1 MICKNCGSHLP
12 DGAEFCPGCGNFLTD
27 EPSGKSMTKKRKS
40 HSVHTGLDIRALS
53 KNKTY
58 MILAAAGVGVVALI
72 ILIVVIS
79 NLTATNAL
87 KSALDSKD
95 ADRVNTVYA
104 QAYGK
109 ESKLKKYDKVI
120 KDTIDTISKNLN
132 AHDFDS
138 QAVQD
143 SADAV
148 YDYVETQWG
157 TLLYDDNNIS
167 PSISASNAAAWS
179 DLEALMRSKADYCQG
194 IYAMETSKNY
204 QDAISNFS
212 QVLESDS
219 AFENAKT
226 KLGESVDAYIGD
238 TLIQVEAYVADGD
251 INSGLEVLNT
261 AKSYLDECGVNS
273 DEISQKINETLVTY
287 ADSYA
292 QKAEACFN
300 EKDVNGA
307 IGNME
312 VAMELQPDNAD
323 YQTKYAT
330 YQQYIPFELYLEEN
344 VLYTD
349 KTEPYS
355 GNVSF
360 DNSAITNNNLT
371 MSNCIAWYSYG
382 PTESGSYNVYY
393 NLEGKYDE
401 VKGTAFLENNSKNA
415 SSPGYFVV
423 YGDGKLL
430 YTSPKLKAGVL
441 PQNISF
447 KVNGIQKL
455 TLSFHASERATS
467 GGEYYVSNLIAQ
479 KAFPTE

>member
-27 EPSGKSMTKKRKS
+27 EPSGKSVTKKRKS
-40 HSVHTGLDIRALS
+40 HSVHTGWDIHALS

-58 MILAAAGVGVVALI
+58 MIVAAAGAGVVALI

-120 KDTIDTISKNLN
+120 KDTIDTISKDLN

-238 TLIQVEAYVADGD
+238 TLTQVEAYVADGD
-251 INSGLEVLNT
+251 INGGLEVLNT

-323 YQTKYAT
+323 YKTKYDT
-330 YQQYIPFELYLEEN
+330 YQQYLPFNLYDEDN
-344 VLYTD
+344 VIAVEDIDASWAHFDTHATAND
-349 KTEPYS
+349 NTEMLHVIS
-355 GNVSF
+355 VGH
-360 DNSAITNNNLT
+360 D
-371 MSNCIAWYSYG
+371 SYE
-382 PTESGSYNVYY
+382 TTNVYNIQY
-393 NLEGKYDE
+393 NLAGKY
-401 VKGTAFLENNSKNA
+401 GTVNGKMFIADTYKNTVQT
-415 SSPGYFVV
+415 SYFEA

-430 YTSPKLKAGVL
+430 YTSPKMEKGVL
-441 PQNISF
+441 PQDVSF
-447 KVNGIQKL
+447 DVTGVQKL
-455 TLSFHASERATS
+455 ELKFYTRTDSTIWSSEVC
-467 GGEYYVSNLIAQ
+467 VSNLVAQ

>member
-27 EPSGKSMTKKRKS
+27 EPSGKSVTKKRKS
-40 HSVHTGLDIRALS
+40 HSVHTGWDIHALS

-58 MILAAAGVGVVALI
+58 MIVAAAGAGVVALI

-120 KDTIDTISKNLN
+120 KDTIDTISKDLN

-238 TLIQVEAYVADGD
+238 TLTQVEAYVADGD
-251 INSGLEVLNT
+251 INGGLEVLNT

-323 YQTKYAT
+323 YKTKYDT
-330 YQQYIPFELYLEEN
+330 YQQYLPFNLYDEDN
-344 VLYTD
+344 VIAVEDIDASWAHFDTHATAND
-349 KTEPYS
+349 NTEKLHVIS
-355 GNVSF
+355 VGH
-360 DNSAITNNNLT
+360 D
-371 MSNCIAWYSYG
+371 SYE
-382 PTESGSYNVYY
+382 TTNVYNIQY
-393 NLEGKYDE
+393 NLAGKY
-401 VKGTAFLENNSKNA
+401 GTVNGKMFIADTYKNTVQT
-415 SSPGYFVV
+415 SYFEA

-430 YTSPKLKAGVL
+430 YTSPKMEKGVL
-441 PQNISF
+441 PQDVSF
-447 KVNGIQKL
+447 DVTGVQKL
-455 TLSFHASERATS
+455 ELKFYTRTDSTIWSSEVC
-467 GGEYYVSNLIAQ
+467 VSNLVAQ

>member
-27 EPSGKSMTKKRKS
+27 EPSGKSVTKKRKS
-40 HSVHTGLDIRALS
+40 HSVHTGWDIHALS

-58 MILAAAGVGVVALI
+58 MIVAAAGAGVVALI

-120 KDTIDTISKNLN
+120 KDTIDTISKDLN

-167 PSISASNAAAWS
+167 PSISAYNAAAWS
-179 DLEALMRSKADYCQG
+179 DLEALMQSKADYCQG

-238 TLIQVEAYVADGD
+238 TLTQVETYVADGD
-251 INSGLEVLNT
+251 INGGLEVLNT

-323 YQTKYAT
+323 YKTKYDT
-330 YQQYIPFELYLEEN
+330 YQQYLPFNLYDEDN
-344 VLYTD
+344 VIAVEDIDASWAHFDTHATAND
-349 KTEPYS
+349 NTEMLHVIS
-355 GNVSF
+355 VGH
-360 DNSAITNNNLT
+360 D
-371 MSNCIAWYSYG
+371 SYE
-382 PTESGSYNVYY
+382 TTNVYNIQY
-393 NLEGKYDE
+393 NLAGKY
-401 VKGTAFLENNSKNA
+401 GTVNGKMFIADTYKNTVQT
-415 SSPGYFVV
+415 SYFEA

-430 YTSPKLKAGVL
+430 YTSPKMEKGVL
-441 PQNISF
+441 PQDVSF
-447 KVNGIQKL
+447 DVTGVQKL
-455 TLSFHASERATS
+455 ELKFYTRTDSTIWSSEVC
-467 GGEYYVSNLIAQ
+467 VSNLVAQ

>member
-27 EPSGKSMTKKRKS
+27 EPSGKSVTKKRKS
-40 HSVHTGLDIRALS
+40 HSVHTGWDIHALS

-58 MILAAAGVGVVALI
+58 MIVAAAGAGVVALI

-238 TLIQVEAYVADGD
+238 TLTQVEAYVADGD
-251 INSGLEVLNT
+251 INGGLEVLNT

-330 YQQYIPFELYLEEN
+330 YQQYIPFELYLEESCLNIEKAN
-344 VLYTD
+344 VGIGFYGLEFNENAVSNEYVTMQHSLTWSEITD
-349 KTEPYS
+349 DEY
-355 GNVSF
+355 
-360 DNSAITNNNLT
+360 
-371 MSNCIAWYSYG
+371 IAL
-382 PTESGSYNVYY
+382 NY
-393 NLEGKYDE
+393 NLAGKYDT
-401 VKGTAFLENNSKNA
+401 VTGLLFLDEHSRDDKSNNIDA
-415 SSPGYFVV
+415 SYFEA

-430 YTSPKLKAGVL
+430 YTSPKITAGFL
-441 PQNISF
+441 SENLSF
-447 KVNGIQKL
+447 QVSGVQKL
-455 TLSFHASERATS
+455 KIVLH
-467 GGEYYVSNLIAQ
+467 GYPNVGVSNFIAQ

>member
-27 EPSGKSMTKKRKS
+27 EPSGKSVTKKRKS
-40 HSVHTGLDIRALS
+40 HSVHTGWDIHALS

-58 MILAAAGVGVVALI
+58 MIVSAAGAGVVALI

-120 KDTIDTISKNLN
+120 KDTIDTISKDLN

-219 AFENAKT
+219 VFENAKT

-238 TLIQVEAYVADGD
+238 TLTQVEAYVADGD
-251 INSGLEVLNT
+251 INGGLEVLNT

-300 EKDVNGA
+300 EKDVDGA

-323 YQTKYAT
+323 YKTKYDT
-330 YQQYIPFELYLEEN
+330 YQQYLPFALYLEEN
-344 VLYTD
+344 VLYEDETGD
-349 KTEPYS
+349 IY
-355 GNVSF
+355 GGVSEF
-360 DNSAITNNNLT
+360 NDVQKSNNNQE
-371 MSNCIAWYSYG
+371 MAHSMIWYNNKD
-382 PTESGSYNVYY
+382 ENDGSSWNLHYNF
-393 NLEGKYDE
+393 EGKYD
-401 VKGTAFLENNSKNA
+401 VVTGTIFLTDYSRDDKA
-415 SSPGYFVV
+415 SAYFEA

-430 YTSPKLKAGVL
+430 YTSPKVSAGVL
-441 PQNISF
+441 PQHVQFNVSG
-447 KVNGIQKL
+447 VQKL
-455 TLSFHASERATS
+455 TISFYGSDSTH
-467 GGEYYVSNLIAQ
+467 GGVSNLVAQ

>member
-27 EPSGKSMTKKRKS
+27 EPSGKSVTKKRKS
-40 HSVHTGLDIRALS
+40 HSVHTGWDLHALS

-58 MILAAAGVGVVALI
+58 MIVAAAGAGVVALI

-120 KDTIDTISKNLN
+120 KDTIDTISKDLN

-251 INSGLEVLNT
+251 INGGLEVLNT

-300 EKDVNGA
+300 EKDVDGA

-323 YQTKYAT
+323 YKTKYDT
-330 YQQYIPFELYLEEN
+330 YQQYLPFALYLEEN
-344 VLYTD
+344 VLYEDETGD
-349 KTEPYS
+349 IYGGVE
-355 GNVSF
+355 F
-360 DNSAITNNNLT
+360 DTTQKTNNNKT
-371 MSNCIAWYSYG
+371 MTHSMRWYNNKD
-382 PTESGSYNVYY
+382 EDDGSSWNVHY
-393 NLEGKYDE
+393 NLEGKYN
-401 VKGTAFLENNSKNA
+401 TASCIIFLEDYAKNSEGV
-415 SSPGYFVV
+415 GYFKA

-430 YTSPKLKAGVL
+430 YTSPKMTAGVL
-441 PQNISF
+441 PEEISF
-447 KVNGIQKL
+447 DISGVQKL
-455 TLSFHASERATS
+455 TLSFFGSESTGCGIS
-467 GGEYYVSNLIAQ
+467 DLTAQ

>member
-40 HSVHTGLDIRALS
+40 HSVHTGWDIHALS

-58 MILAAAGVGVVALI
+58 MIVAAAGAGVVALI

-238 TLIQVEAYVADGD
+238 TLTQVEAYVADGD
-251 INSGLEVLNT
+251 INGGLEVLNT

-307 IGNME
+307 LGNME

-323 YQTKYAT
+323 YQTKYNT
-330 YQQYIPFELYLEEN
+330 YQQYVPFELYLEEN
-344 VLYTD
+344 VLYEDQTG
-349 KTEPYS
+349 TMY
-355 GNVSF
+355 G
-360 DNSAITNNNLT
+360 SAALEQTLESNNNQS
-371 MSNCIAWYSYG
+371 MANCIRWYNSHAVDDA
-382 PTESGSYNVYY
+382 SYNVYY
-393 NLEGKYDE
+393 NLEGKYDD
-401 VKGTAFLENNSKNA
+401 VTGTVFLTAQYRDYKTPA
-415 SSPGYFVV
+415 YFQV
-423 YGDGKLL
+423 YGDGKLI
-430 YTSPKLKAGVL
+430 YTSPKISAGVL
-441 PQNISF
+441 PQDISF
-447 KVNGIQKL
+447 KVSGVQKL
-455 TLSFHASERATS
+455 TISFRGS
-467 GGEYYVSNLIAQ
+467 GGTKAGVSNLIAQ

>member
-27 EPSGKSMTKKRKS
+27 EPSGKSVTKKRKS
-40 HSVHTGLDIRALS
+40 HSVHTGWDIHALS

-58 MILAAAGVGVVALI
+58 MIVSAAGAGVVALI

-120 KDTIDTISKNLN
+120 KDTIDTISKDLN

-238 TLIQVEAYVADGD
+238 TLTQVEAYVADGD
-251 INSGLEVLNT
+251 INGGLEVLNT

-300 EKDVNGA
+300 EKDVDGA

-323 YQTKYAT
+323 YKTKYDT
-330 YQQYIPFELYLEEN
+330 YQQYLPFNLYDEDN
-344 VLYTD
+344 VIAVEDIDASWAHFDTHATAND
-349 KTEPYS
+349 NTEMLHVIS
-355 GNVSF
+355 VGH
-360 DNSAITNNNLT
+360 D
-371 MSNCIAWYSYG
+371 SYE
-382 PTESGSYNVYY
+382 TTNVYNIQY
-393 NLEGKYDE
+393 NLAGKY
-401 VKGTAFLENNSKNA
+401 GTVNGKMFIADTYKNTVQT
-415 SSPGYFVV
+415 SYFEA

-430 YTSPKLKAGVL
+430 YTSPKMEKGVL
-441 PQNISF
+441 PQDVSF
-447 KVNGIQKL
+447 DVTGVQKL
-455 TLSFHASERATS
+455 ELKFYTRTDSTIWSSEVC
-467 GGEYYVSNLIAQ
+467 VSNLVAQ

>member
-27 EPSGKSMTKKRKS
+27 EPSGKSVTKKRKS
-40 HSVHTGLDIRALS
+40 HSVHTGWDIHALS

-58 MILAAAGVGVVALI
+58 MIVAAAGAGVVALI

-120 KDTIDTISKNLN
+120 KDTIDTISKDLN

-238 TLIQVEAYVADGD
+238 TLTQVEAYVADGD
-251 INSGLEVLNT
+251 INGGLEVLNT

-323 YQTKYAT
+323 YKTKYDT

-344 VLYTD
+344 VLYEDETGD
-349 KTEPYS
+349 IYGGVE
-355 GNVSF
+355 F
-360 DNSAITNNNLT
+360 DTTQKTNNNKT
-371 MSNCIAWYSYG
+371 MTHSMRWYNNKD
-382 PTESGSYNVYY
+382 EDDGSSWNVHY
-393 NLEGKYDE
+393 NLEGKYN
-401 VKGTAFLENNSKNA
+401 TASCIIFLEDYAKNSEGV
-415 SSPGYFVV
+415 GYFKA

-430 YTSPKLKAGVL
+430 YTSPKMTAGVL
-441 PQNISF
+441 PEEISF
-447 KVNGIQKL
+447 DISGVQKL
-455 TLSFHASERATS
+455 TLSFFGSESTGCGIS
-467 GGEYYVSNLIAQ
+467 DLTAQ

>member
-27 EPSGKSMTKKRKS
+27 EPSGKSVTKKRKS
-40 HSVHTGLDIRALS
+40 HSVHTGWDIHALS

-58 MILAAAGVGVVALI
+58 MIVAAAGAGVVALI

-238 TLIQVEAYVADGD
+238 TLTQVEAYVADGD
-251 INSGLEVLNT
+251 INGGLEVLNT

-300 EKDVNGA
+300 EKDVDGA

-323 YQTKYAT
+323 YKTKYDT
-330 YQQYIPFELYLEEN
+330 YQQYLPFNLYDEDN
-344 VLYTD
+344 VIAVEDIDASWAHFDTHATAND
-349 KTEPYS
+349 NTEMLHVIS
-355 GNVSF
+355 VGH
-360 DNSAITNNNLT
+360 D
-371 MSNCIAWYSYG
+371 SYE
-382 PTESGSYNVYY
+382 TTNVYNIQY
-393 NLEGKYDE
+393 NLAGKY
-401 VKGTAFLENNSKNA
+401 GTVNGKMFIADTYKNTVQT
-415 SSPGYFVV
+415 SYFEA

-430 YTSPKLKAGVL
+430 YTSPKMEKGVL
-441 PQNISF
+441 PQDVAF
-447 KVNGIQKL
+447 DVTGVQKL
-455 TLSFHASERATS
+455 ELKFYTRTDSTIWSSEVC
-467 GGEYYVSNLIAQ
+467 VSNLVAQ